1 MLARIS
7 KQNQHLYI
15 NNTGIVGIQNFNANY
30 ASPIEI
36 VKSLGMESVTY
47 HNNSNVTAEI
57 TINKLLIDNDPF
69 INFIDYDNTFSGH
82 VDYKS
87 RYFAFN
93 SGVLTNYRLGCSIGE
108 IPQLSVTINTLGEFG
123 SGVAK
128 PNTTSLQ
135 QPEIDITDYSNIE
148 IDLDDFQFNRLQS
161 FNLNITS
168 NKNIIYAIGNS
179 YPVDIKIIP
188 PIIVE
193 LEFGIK
199 PDDYNLKN
207 IRDLL
212 CKYKVDSFS
221 IRFNKFKDPSQEL
234 FRFTFNEALFMG
246 ETFGGSAD
254 SSSDVIIRYHAFLY
268 DQRNITLSTP
278 LNIGDTDDLN
288 PSAESE
294 ITISSALAI
303 GDTNDL
309 NPSPESEITT
319 SSNLPIGDA
328 NLYVPLPEDSI
339 TTSNRIPSDLKD

>member
-7 KQNQHLYI
+7 KENQHLYI

-69 INFIDYDNTFSGH
+69 INFIDYDSTFSGH

-93 SGVLTNYRLGCSIGE
+93 SGILTNYRLGCSIGE

-128 PNTTSLQ
+128 PSTTSLQ
-135 QPEIDITDYSNIE
+135 QPNIDITDYSNIE

-161 FNLNITS
+161 FNLNISS

-188 PIIVE
+188 PIVVE

-221 IRFNKFKDPSQEL
+221 IKFNKFKDPSQEL

-254 SSSDVIIRYHAFLY
+254 TSSDVIIKYHAFLY
-268 DQRNITLSTP
+268 DQRNIPLSSP
-278 LNIGDTDDLN
+278 LN
-288 PSAESE
+288 
-294 ITISSALAI
+294 
-303 GDTNDL
+303 
-309 NPSPESEITT
+309 
-319 SSNLPIGDA
+319 IGDA
-328 NLYVPLPEDSI
+328 NLYVPSPEGGVVISNDLSVGDTNLYVPNPEGSI
-339 TTSNRIPSDLKD
+339 TLSSVIPIDPRD

>member
-7 KQNQHLYI
+7 KENQHLYI

-69 INFIDYDNTFSGH
+69 INFIDYDSTFSGH

-93 SGVLTNYRLGCSIGE
+93 SGILTNYRLGCSIGE

-128 PNTTSLQ
+128 PSATSLQ
-135 QPEIDITDYSNIE
+135 QPNIDITDYSNIE

-161 FNLNITS
+161 FNLNISS

-188 PIIVE
+188 PIVVE

-221 IRFNKFKDPSQEL
+221 IKFNKFKDPSQEL

-254 SSSDVIIRYHAFLY
+254 ASSDVIIKYHAFLY
-268 DQRNITLSTP
+268 DQRNIPLSSP
-278 LNIGDTDDLN
+278 LNIGDT
-288 PSAESE
+288 
-294 ITISSALAI
+294 
-303 GDTNDL
+303 
-309 NPSPESEITT
+309 
-319 SSNLPIGDA
+319 
-328 NLYVPLPEDSI
+328 NLYVPSPEGGVTISNDLSVGDTNLYVPNPEGSI
-339 TTSNRIPSDLKD
+339 TLSSAIPIDPRD